1 MKFEND
7 YAVAS
12 IGKRNPLRNG
22 IEAVIISILLLCLF
36 AVIRPAD
43 PFALTGPFPWIC
55 LAPLFCSLFYGT
67 VYGLISWI
75 IVMGYLF
82 MHPAA
87 NVVDPAILGQYF
99 AGMASITFLAGL
111 FSSYWQSQLRHNAH
125 LNQYVR
131 QHLED
136 LSRDYYLLRVS
147 HDRIEHSFIV
157 KPLSWRDAFVRIRKV
172 MQENNCEINFTTSQ
186 EFLNIFCQ
194 YCSITSAVFCLYN
207 DKDKQLLPM
216 ANVGQHFDV
225 DLQDPLVEHAIN
237 KTVATYLAVNTL
249 TNLHNS
255 QYLVVVPL
263 MDNQSE
269 LIGFIVIKEIPF
281 WSLTHDNMEVL
292 SVFAAVYGSMWSTMQ
307 HVKPLLDAFPAFP
320 PEFLREYQTLLSL
333 NKDHN
338 VESYIS
344 ALLVPE
350 SEVQESIVY
359 QLSQQNR
366 TLDSGLCLPCAKG
379 KLVLKIL
386 PLTNV
391 QGMLGYQNRLQY
403 WLKSYFSL
411 NMNTEGLY
419 FRFLPIGGD
428 SVLQQ
433 LNNFLNGF
441 DYVDE

>member
-7 YAVAS
+7 YAVAY

-22 IEAVIISILLLCLF
+22 IETVIISFLVLCLF
-36 AVIRPAD
+36 VLIRPED
-43 PFALTGPFPWIC
+43 PFELHGPFPWIC

-67 VYGLISWI
+67 AYGII
-75 IVMGYLF
+75 AFVIVMGYLVF
-82 MHPAA
+82 HPSANAA
-87 NVVDPAILGQYF
+87 DPAVLREYF
-99 AGMASITFLAGL
+99 AGMVSITFIAGL

-157 KPLSWRDAFVRIRKV
+157 KPLSYRDAFVRIRKV
-172 MQENNCEINFTTSQ
+172 MQADNCEINLNTSQ
-186 EFLNIFCQ
+186 QFLDIFCQ

-216 ANVGQHFDV
+216 ANVGQHFPV
-225 DLQDPLVEHAIN
+225 DIQDPLIEHVIN
-237 KTVATYLAVNTL
+237 KGVVTYLSVNTL

-255 QYLVVVPL
+255 LYLAIVPL
-263 MDNQSE
+263 IDNHSA
-269 LIGFIVIKEIPF
+269 LTGFVVIREIPF

-292 SVFAAVYGSMWSTMQ
+292 SVFGAVFASMWSTMQ
-307 HVKPLLDAFPAFP
+307 GVKPLLEAFPDFS
-320 PEFLREYQTLLSL
+320 PEFLREYQTLISI
-333 NKDHN
+333 NKDHK

-344 ALLVPE
+344 GLLVPE
-350 SEVQESIVY
+350 SEVQEAIVY
-359 QLSQQNR
+359 QLEQQNR
-366 TLDSGLCLPCAKG
+366 TLDSGFCIPCANG

-403 WLKSYFSL
+403 WLKSNFSL
-411 NMNTEGLY
+411 NLNAEGLY

-428 SVLQQ
+428 SVIQQ
-433 LNNFLNGF
+433 LNNLISEF
-441 DYVDE
+441 DHVAE